1 MDTMWRQY
9 REYVNLVVGL
19 GGVKKT
25 EKFESLV
32 ESLVRNSVAS
42 GRVQVARVG
51 GTEQEDFVWLER
63 EEWPIVRECEV
74 WRSYRTVHQVEREG
88 SEY

>member
-9 REYVNLVVGL
+9 RQYVNLVGL

-25 EKFESLV
+25 EKFDSLV

-42 GRVQVARVG
+42 GRVEVARVG
-51 GTEQEDFVWLER
+51 GMEPEDFVWLSR
-63 EEWPIVRECEV
+63 EEWPTLRDCEV
-74 WRSYRTVHQVEREG
+74 WRSYRTVHQVGRE
-88 SEY
+88 

>member
-9 REYVNLVVGL
+9 RQYVNLVGL

-25 EKFESLV
+25 EKFDSLV

-42 GRVQVARVG
+42 RRVEVARVG
-51 GTEQEDFVWLER
+51 GMEPEDFLWLSP
-63 EEWPIVRECEV
+63 EEWPTLRDCQV
-74 WRSYRTVHQVEREG
+74 WRSYRTVHQVGRE
-88 SEY
+88 